1 MNYKKVGGRKTCR
14 DYQLVKW
21 SKEYETEMY
30 IKDEIGI
37 ISPNAIVICG
47 TEVLLNDIKKLIELA
62 ENDNKYKFKAE
73 IFWAYHPSKPG
84 LSYKEL
90 IKTMKY
96 VEGR

>member
-1 MNYKKVGGRKTCR
+1 MNYKKIGGRKTCK
-14 DYQLVKW
+14 DYQLIKW
-21 SKEYETEMY
+21 SKNYENQMY
-30 IKDEIGI
+30 IKDKIGI

-47 TEVLLNDIKKLIELA
+47 TKTLFNDIKKLIEEA

-73 IFWAYHPSKPG
+73 IFQAYHPSKRG